1 MPRDAQSGARGE
13 KKKSP
18 TSGRQTQ
25 PRFFP
30 SFRVFQT
37 GEPWQR
43 VGLTSEFP
51 EISNDT
57 EACAI
62 TQSCKA
68 FRIPKTKGEEVVEA
82 DIDLPGDLK
91 DQVLVFK
98 YKGKVHA
105 IDHVRYEEPNT
116 AGQFTNRH
124 IQQCPHSSF
133 PLSQGNLFDIE
144 DFGITLSTGITC
156 PKHGWSFDI
165 ISGKADRGNYKLKVW
180 EVQLRDVPG
189 GSDSEEKE
197 VWVRRKQRI
206 G

>member
-1 MPRDAQSGARGE
+1 MFMFVFAQCQEMRKVGPAQ
-13 KKKSP
+13 KKRVPPAGDKLNLVSSP
-18 TSGRQTQ
+18 AMN
-25 PRFFP
+25 P
-30 SFRVFQT
+30 FRVFQT

-105 IDHVRYEEPNT
+105 IDHVRYEKSKT
-116 AGQFTNRH
+116 A
-124 IQQCPHSSF
+124 
-133 PLSQGNLFDIE
+133 
-144 DFGITLSTGITC
+144 
-156 PKHGWSFDI
+156 
-165 ISGKADRGNYKLKVW
+165 
-180 EVQLRDVPG
+180 
-189 GSDSEEKE
+189 
-197 VWVRRKQRI
+197 
-206 G
+206 

>member
-13 KKKSP
+13 KKNVPPAGDKLNLVSSP
-18 TSGRQTQ
+18 AMN
-25 PRFFP
+25 P
-30 SFRVFQT
+30 FRVFQT

-57 EACAI
+57 EVCAI
-62 TQSCKA
+62 TQSCRA

-105 IDHVRYEEPNT
+105 IDHVR
-116 AGQFTNRH
+116 
-124 IQQCPHSSF
+124 
-133 PLSQGNLFDIE
+133 
-144 DFGITLSTGITC
+144 
-156 PKHGWSFDI
+156 
-165 ISGKADRGNYKLKVW
+165 
-180 EVQLRDVPG
+180 
-189 GSDSEEKE
+189 
-197 VWVRRKQRI
+197 
-206 G
+206 